1 MTGNDVIIAPPIPGT
16 PVLNEDTSN
25 STFIDITWNQ
35 PTFNFSAIF
44 YSVMLDL
51 TSPFG
56 IENYVEKIVCVCVC
70 VSAYVCVCV
79 LV

>member
-70 VSAYVCVCV
+70 VCLHMCVSV
-79 LV
+79 Y